1 MKELKNIDDKGFVK
15 LPKQI
20 LEWEW
25 YTDPNI
31 YRVYTHLLLKANYK
45 ENNWRGI
52 EIKIGE
58 FATSLDKLHAELNIS
73 IQTIRT
79 ALKKLEKTGYIER
92 KPTNKFT
99 LIKLLDSDVFT
110 KEFFI
115 SNKPRSNPK
124 TNSQQSCNNQVT
136 TTNKE
141 KKENTFKE
149 KKDVFKAELFK
160 YKNIY
165 SNDIL
170 DSFFM
175 YWTEENRQ
183 TGRPRFEDEKFWN
196 LKTRL
201 SNWKTF
207 DKTENK
213 KTFIKNR

>member
-58 FATSLDKLHAELNIS
+58 FVTSLDKLHAELNIS

-92 KPTNKFT
+92 RPTNQFT

-115 SNKPRSNPK
+115 SNKPISNLK
-124 TNSQQSCNNQVT
+124 TIHQHSNNNLLT

-149 KKDVFKAELFK
+149 KIDVFKAEL
-160 YKNIY
+160 YKHNNNY
-165 SNDIL
+165 SNEIL
-170 DSFFM
+170 VSFFN
-175 YWTEENRQ
+175 YWTEKNKQ